1 MFAQVIELYLRSDVS
16 TWINVGQADTI
27 LFQAYVFRVIFFFTR
42 GIRNFPGQGT
52 ESELQLQPCWVL

>member
-27 LFQAYVFRVIFFFTR
+27 LFKHMFLELFFFLTR
-42 GIRNFPGQGT
+42 GIRNFPGPGT
-52 ESELQLQPCWVL
+52 ES